1 MSETLLAQVRR
12 KLNITWED
20 TDTDNRVY
28 DIMRQARA
36 KMLEIL
42 GITDTEFDF
51 SGDGTENALYLAY
64 CLYLYNHCENEFYA
78 NYREDIMNGRAIHEV
93 RQYATD

>member
-20 TDTDNRVY
+20 ADTNNRVD

-36 KMLEIL
+36 KMLDIL
-42 GITDTEFDF
+42 GITNSDFDF
-51 SGDGTENALYLAY
+51 SGDGTENMLYLAY
-64 CLYLYNHCENEFYA
+64 CLYLYNHCENEFDN
-78 NYREDIMNGRAIHEV
+78 NYREDIMQTRAKYEV
-93 RQYATD
+93 EQYATD

>member
-28 DIMRQARA
+28 DIMKQARV
-36 KMLEIL
+36 KLLDRL
-42 GITDTEFDF
+42 GIKDPSFDF
-51 SGDGTENALYLAY
+51 SGECTENTLYLAY
-64 CLYLYNHCENEFYA
+64 CLYLYNHCENEFEER
-78 NYREDIMNGRAIHEV
+78 YREDIDQTRAKHEV
-93 RQYATD
+93 EQYAK